1 VVRDFTAQLTAWY
14 DQMRHVP
21 RPVLMKL
28 VGLGAKIASFVG
40 R

>member
-1 VVRDFTAQLTAWY
+1 MRTLMEQVNGWY

-21 RPVLMKL
+21 RPVLVQLLNLGTKITAL
-28 VGLGAKIASFVG
+28 VG